1 MPHATVPAL
10 PPVLVRTLTL
20 LAVLSGLFAMHVA
33 AGGAHSA
40 HAASPASASSSPSP
54 DGSSVDP
61 HLDGAMSMGAHSLAG
76 ATARSADDGEIVKT
90 AALCLAVL
98 ISTGLALALPRLSNL
113 VAPPQP
119 VRRPSWDRTVPPARG
134 PPRDLLAQLCVL
146 RT

>member
-1 MPHATVPAL
+1 MPQATGRAL
-10 PPVLVRTLTL
+10 PVLARALTL
-20 LAVLSGLFAMHVA
+20 VALLSGLFAMHVV

-40 HAASPASASSSPSP
+40 HAASPASASSSPP
-54 DGSSVDP
+54 HDGSTVVP
-61 HLDGAMSMGAHSLAG
+61 HLDRAMAMGEQTFAG
-76 ATARSADDGEIVKT
+76 ALARAAEDGVNVEA

-98 ISTGLALALPRLSNL
+98 ISTGLALALPRLSHL

-119 VRRPSWDRTVPPARG
+119 VRRSSWDRTVPPARG